1 MTYMERSVISFVGKT
16 VFDKK
21 SKSGYGYVFLPELQ
35 LLASD
40 ELSTFQLVVV
50 YLVEN
55 VKELLRA
62 HEGITH
68 EVYLDNE
75 NSTVV
80 PQEVVDAMLPYYSK
94 KAYGNPTLT
103 HKPGWEAFEAIM
115 ESQQKIAKYLGAKI
129 LEELTFTPS
138 ETEANNLALMGAAFA
153 NKARGKKILI
163 SEIEPINVLSVT
175 ELLQKYGFT
184 TTKVAVNTEGTV
196 DLEKLKEAVDN
207 ETVLVSISHVN
218 NEIGT
223 IQPIKEALAIVKDK
237 NPLTIFHTECSDAY
251 ARIPFD
257 VQALKVDMA
266 TISSYKI
273 LGPRGI
279 GALYIREGV
288 NVEKILEGQIGT
300 QKLWPGVE
308 NTPLIV
314 GFTKAS
320 ELAFTNFEANVARM
334 RSLRDRLVDGIFKE
348 LTDVKFNGTRGE
360 QRSPDN
366 ANISFLRA
374 EGEAL
379 TIELSLKGVYVS
391 SGSACSRRL
400 LQPSHVLVAIG
411 RRFSEAHGSILMK
424 TTRYMTEEDIDYVL
438 EVLPTAVN
446 RIRGIV
452 GNTGVD

>member
-1 MTYMERSVISFVGKT
+1 M
-16 VFDKK
+16 
-21 SKSGYGYVFLPELQ
+21 
-35 LLASD
+35 
-40 ELSTFQLVVV
+40 
-50 YLVEN
+50 VEN
-55 VKELLRA
+55 VKALLKA

-75 NSTVV
+75 NSTIV
-80 PQEVVDAMLPYYSK
+80 PKDVVDVMLPYYNQR
-94 KAYGNPTLT
+94 AYGNPTLT
-103 HKPGWEAFEAIM
+103 HKPGWEAFETIM
-115 ESQQKIAKYLGAKI
+115 ESAQKISKFLGAKI
-129 LEELTFTPS
+129 LEEITFTPG

-153 NKARGKKILI
+153 NKNRGTKIVI
-163 SEIEPINVLSVT
+163 SEIEPINVLHVT
-175 ELLQKYGFT
+175 ELLQKFGFT
-184 TTKVAVNTEGTV
+184 TTKVPVDREGFM
-196 DLEKLKEAVDN
+196 DIEKLKDAVDK
-207 ETVLVSISHVN
+207 ETVLASVSMVN

-223 IQPIKEALAIVKDK
+223 VQPVKEAVQIVKDK
-237 NPLTIFHTECSDAY
+237 NPRTIFHTDASDAY
-251 ARIPFD
+251 GRIPLN
-257 VQALKVDMA
+257 VQDLKVDLA

-279 GALYIREGV
+279 GALYIKEGV
-288 NVEKILEGQIGT
+288 NVDKILEGQIGT

-320 ELAFTNFEANVARM
+320 ELAFQDFEGNVNHM
-334 RSLRDRLVDGIFKE
+334 RKLRDKLVDGIFAE
-348 LTDVKFNGTRGE
+348 LSDVKLNGPKGDKRV
-360 QRSPDN
+360 PDN
-366 ANISFLRA
+366 ANISFLRC

-424 TTRYMTEEDIDYVL
+424 TTRCHTEEDITYVL
-438 EVLPTAVN
+438 EVLPNAVN

-452 GNTGVD
+452 GSTGVD